1 MEMRKL
7 TLELTEMQKQD
18 TSKTIQDIKIF
29 SGRAHHFL
37 AHDIANHI
45 GISLGTIQIK
55 NFSDGEIYVR
65 VQESIRGDDV
75 FIVQS
80 LCEPVNRNL
89 VELLIMI
96 DAFKR
101 ASAKT
106 ITAVIPYYAYARQ
119 DRKTS
124 GREAISAKLV
134 ADLLATAGATR
145 VVAVDLHT
153 GQLQGFFSTLVDHV
167 MVEPVLVNY
176 ILNKGYNPDELVIVS
191 PDAGGV
197 ERARKFAKQLNCP
210 IAIVDKRRQTHNIAQ
225 VENLIGSVDNKI
237 AILIDDMI
245 DTAGTITEAANLLKR
260 EGAKEIFVCA
270 AHPVFSGPALERL
283 ENSIIKEVLVTNTIP
298 LKENAPEKIKQL
310 NIAPLL
316 SEAIKRIYFD
326 KSVTDLLENYKG
338 E

>member
-1 MEMRKL
+1 MS
-7 TLELTEMQKQD
+7 LELTEMQKNELAKSIED
-18 TSKTIQDIKIF
+18 LKLF
-29 SGRAHHFL
+29 SGRAHQSL
-37 AHDIANHI
+37 ASDIAAHI
-45 GISLGTIQIK
+45 GIDLGTIQIK

-75 FIVQS
+75 FIIQS
-80 LCEPVNRNL
+80 LCDPVNRNL
-89 VELLIMI
+89 VELLVMI

-106 ITAVIPYYAYARQ
+106 ITAVIPYYSYARQ

-134 ADLLATAGATR
+134 ADLIATAGATR
-145 VVAVDLHT
+145 VLAVDLHT

-167 MVEPVLVNY
+167 QVEPVLINY
-176 ILNKGYNPDELVIVS
+176 LISKGYNSDELVIVS

-197 ERARKFAKQLNCP
+197 ERARKVAKRLSCP
-210 IAIVDKRRQTHNIAQ
+210 IAIVDKRRQAHNLAL
-225 VENLIGSVDNKI
+225 VENLIGDVKDKI
-237 AILIDDMI
+237 AILVDDMI

-260 EGAKEIFVCA
+260 EGAKEVFACA

-283 ENSIIKEVLVTNTIP
+283 GNSILKEVIITNTIP
-298 LKENAPEKIKQL
+298 LKEKAPSNIVQL

-316 SEAIKRIYFD
+316 GEAIKRIYSD
-326 KSVTDLLENYKG
+326 RSVSDLLENFSG
-338 E
+338 

>member
-1 MEMRKL
+1 MA
-7 TLELTEMQKQD
+7 LELSEMEKREIIK
-18 TSKTIQDIKIF
+18 SAKDIKVF
-29 SGRAHHFL
+29 SGRAHQSL
-37 AHDIANHI
+37 AQDIAAHL
-45 GISLGTIQIK
+45 GIEPGTVQIK

-75 FIVQS
+75 FIIQS
-80 LCEPVNRNL
+80 LCDPVNRNL

-101 ASAKT
+101 ASAKN

-153 GQLQGFFSTLVDHV
+153 GQLQGFFNTLVDHV
-167 MVEPVLVNY
+167 MVRPVLINY
-176 ILNKGYNPDELVIVS
+176 IQNKNYNPKKLVVVS

-197 ERARKFAKQLNCP
+197 ERARSYAKLLNCP
-210 IAIVDKRRQTHNIAQ
+210 IAIVDKRRQEHNVAEI
-225 VENLIGSVDNKI
+225 ENLIGDVKDKT
-237 AILIDDMI
+237 AILVDDMI
-245 DTAGTITEAANLLKR
+245 DTAGTICASANLLKR
-260 EGAKEIFVCA
+260 EGAKEVLACA
-270 AHPVFSGPALERL
+270 AHAVFSGPALERL
-283 ENSIIKEVLVTNTIP
+283 ENSVMSEVIITNTIP
-298 LKENAPEKIKQL
+298 LRENAPKKIVQL

-316 SEAIKRIYFD
+316 GEAIKRIHFN
-326 KSVTDLLENYKG
+326 KSVTDLLENFNRQ
-338 E
+338 

>member
-1 MEMRKL
+1 M
-7 TLELTEMQKQD
+7 TLELAEMEKQEV
-18 TSKTIQDIKIF
+18 TKLPTDIKLF
-29 SGRAHHFL
+29 SGRAHHSL
-37 AHDIANHI
+37 AEDIARHL
-45 GISLGTIQIK
+45 GINLGTLQVK

-65 VQESIRGDDV
+65 IQESIRGDDV

-80 LCEPVNRNL
+80 LCDPVNRNL
-89 VELLIMI
+89 VELLIML

-145 VVAVDLHT
+145 VLAVDLHT

-167 MVEPVLVNY
+167 LVEPVLINY
-176 ILNKGYNPDELVIVS
+176 ILNKNYNADELVVVS

-197 ERARKFAKQLNCP
+197 ERARKVARQLNCP
-210 IAIVDKRRQTHNIAQ
+210 IAIVDKRRQAHNMTE
-225 VENLIGSVDNKI
+225 VENLIGDVDNKI
-237 AILIDDMI
+237 AILVDDMI
-245 DTAGTITEAANLLKR
+245 DTAGTITESANLLKR
-260 EGAKEIFVCA
+260 EGAREVFACA

-283 ENSIIKEVLVTNTIP
+283 GNSVIKEVIVTNTIP
-298 LKENAPEKIKQL
+298 LKENAPSNIVQL
-310 NIAPLL
+310 NVAPLL
-316 SEAIKRIYFD
+316 GEAIKMIHYN
-326 KSVTDLLENYKG
+326 KSVTDLMENYRG
-338 E
+338 

>member
-1 MEMRKL
+1 M
-7 TLELTEMQKQD
+7 TLELTEMQKQEI
-18 TSKTIQDIKIF
+18 TKSIHDIKIF
-29 SGRAHHFL
+29 SGRAHHSL
-37 AHDIANHI
+37 AEDIARHL
-45 GISLGTIQIK
+45 GINLGTMQIK

-80 LCEPVNRNL
+80 LCDPVNRNL
-89 VELLIMI
+89 MELLIML

-134 ADLLATAGATR
+134 ADLLATAGATM

-167 MVEPVLVNY
+167 LVEPVLINY
-176 ILNKGYNPDELVIVS
+176 ILNKNYNSDEMVVVS

-197 ERARKFAKQLNCP
+197 ERARKVAKRLNCP
-210 IAIVDKRRQTHNIAQ
+210 IAIVDKRRQVHNLAE
-225 VENLIGSVDNKI
+225 VENLIGDVKGRT
-237 AILIDDMI
+237 AILVDDMI
-245 DTAGTITEAANLLKR
+245 DSAGTITESANLLKR
-260 EGAKEIFVCA
+260 EGAREVFACA

-283 ENSIIKEVLVTNTIP
+283 GNSVLKEVIVTNTIP
-298 LKENAPEKIKQL
+298 LKENAPSNIVQL
-310 NIAPLL
+310 NVAPLL
-316 SEAIKRIYFD
+316 GEAIKNIYSD
-326 KSVTDLLENYKG
+326 KSVTDLFENYKG
-338 E
+338 

>member
-1 MEMRKL
+1 M
-7 TLELTEMQKQD
+7 TLELTEMQKQEI
-18 TSKTIQDIKIF
+18 TKSLEDIKVF
-29 SGRAHHFL
+29 SGRAHHSL
-37 AHDIANHI
+37 AEDIAGHL
-45 GISLGTIQIK
+45 GINLGTIQIK

-80 LCEPVNRNL
+80 LCDPVNRNL
-89 VELLIMI
+89 VELLVML

-145 VVAVDLHT
+145 VLAVDLHT

-167 MVEPVLVNY
+167 LVEPVLINY
-176 ILNKGYNPDELVIVS
+176 ILNKNYNSEEMVVVS

-197 ERARKFAKQLNCP
+197 ERARKVARQLNCP
-210 IAIVDKRRQTHNIAQ
+210 IAIVDKRRQVHNLAE
-225 VENLIGSVDNKI
+225 VENLIGDVDDKI
-237 AILIDDMI
+237 AILVDDMI
-245 DTAGTITEAANLLKR
+245 DSAGTITESARLLKR
-260 EGAKEIFVCA
+260 EGAREVFACA

-283 ENSIIKEVLVTNTIP
+283 GNSVIKEVIVTNTIP
-298 LKENAPEKIKQL
+298 LKENVPSNIVQL
-310 NIAPLL
+310 NVAPLL
-316 SEAIKRIYFD
+316 GEAIKMIYSN
-326 KSVTDLLENYKG
+326 KSVTDLLENYRG
-338 E
+338 

>member
-1 MEMRKL
+1 M
-7 TLELTEMQKQD
+7 TLELTEMQKQEI
-18 TSKTIQDIKIF
+18 TKSIHDIKIF
-29 SGRAHHFL
+29 SGRAHHSL
-37 AHDIANHI
+37 AEDIARHL
-45 GISLGTIQIK
+45 GINLGTMQIK

-80 LCEPVNRNL
+80 LCDPVNRNL
-89 VELLIMI
+89 MELLIML

-167 MVEPVLVNY
+167 LVEPVLINY
-176 ILNKGYNPDELVIVS
+176 ILNKNYNSDEMVVVS

-197 ERARKFAKQLNCP
+197 ERARKVAKRLNCP
-210 IAIVDKRRQTHNIAQ
+210 IAIVDKRRQVHNLAE
-225 VENLIGSVDNKI
+225 VENLIGDVKGRT
-237 AILIDDMI
+237 AILVDDMI
-245 DTAGTITEAANLLKR
+245 DSAGTITESANLLKR
-260 EGAKEIFVCA
+260 EGAREVFACA

-283 ENSIIKEVLVTNTIP
+283 GNSVLKEVIVTNTIP
-298 LKENAPEKIKQL
+298 LKENAPSNIVQL
-310 NIAPLL
+310 NVAPLL
-316 SEAIKRIYFD
+316 GEAIKNIYSD
-326 KSVTDLLENYKG
+326 KSVTDLFENYKG
-338 E
+338 

>member
-1 MEMRKL
+1 MI
-7 TLELTEMQKQD
+7 LELTEMQKQEII
-18 TSKTIQDIKIF
+18 KPLQDIKLF
-29 SGRAHHFL
+29 SGRAHHSL
-37 AHDIANHI
+37 AEDIAEHL
-45 GISLGTIQIK
+45 GINLGTMQIK

-65 VQESIRGDDV
+65 VQESIRGSDV

-80 LCEPVNRNL
+80 LCDPVNRNL
-89 VELLIMI
+89 VELLIML

-145 VVAVDLHT
+145 VLAVDLHT

-167 MVEPVLVNY
+167 LVEPVLINY
-176 ILNKGYNPDELVIVS
+176 ILQKNYNPDEMVVVS

-197 ERARKFAKQLNCP
+197 ERARKVAKQLNCT
-210 IAIVDKRRQTHNIAQ
+210 IAIVDKRRQAHNLTE
-225 VENLIGSVDNKI
+225 VENLIGDVNGKT
-237 AILIDDMI
+237 AILVDDMI

-260 EGAKEIFVCA
+260 EGAREVFACA
-270 AHPVFSGPALERL
+270 AHAVFSGPALERL
-283 ENSIIKEVLVTNTIP
+283 GNSVIKEVIVTNTVP
-298 LKENAPEKIKQL
+298 LRENAPSNIIQL
-310 NIAPLL
+310 NVASLL
-316 SEAIKRIYFD
+316 GESIKRIYSD
-326 KSVTDLLENYKG
+326 RSVTDLLENYKG
-338 E
+338 